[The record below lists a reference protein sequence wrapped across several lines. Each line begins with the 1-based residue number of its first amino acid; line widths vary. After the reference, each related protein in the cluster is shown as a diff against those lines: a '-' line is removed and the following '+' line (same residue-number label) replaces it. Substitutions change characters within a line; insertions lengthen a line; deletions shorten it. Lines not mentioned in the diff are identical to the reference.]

1 MPTILNTQIGQNYNS
16 QVTNH
21 HKKIKSFFP
30 MFRVSGCTTVDDVDK
45 LKADVTHCVT
55 HLMLCRGTAGLD
67 YKPILAKLAL
77 GMTVTR

>member
-1 MPTILNTQIGQNYNS
+1 
-16 QVTNH
+16 
-21 HKKIKSFFP
+21 